1 MMKFFLKNC
10 VLLLFTAYP
19 LFAQSAIREQ
29 GLVTNDPFWRQ
40 ALGGA
45 VLSLPSVQAQSA
57 VVALDGGNIRAYSTA
72 GKPLWNYSARG
83 KISPYVTRS
92 REGSS
97 YFSRT
102 NGILI
107 AVNRAGREL
116 WRRDLGSPLC
126 AGVVTGWDGR
136 LFVPVEKKIFCYTA
150 SGTLLWTKVLESP
163 FLIAPKLDHNGSIVF
178 ALNNNEI
185 CRMDHFG
192 NAKNWPLTKAPVALV
207 PASQTQIIVMYKD
220 GTMEA
225 LKLQEDEKLPAKGK
239 TKPSALPKSPALP
252 KLPSIPLAAIGRD
265 GNIAVIMND
274 GKLAFISAN
283 ERKII
288 WSGDT
293 HIREMI
299 KSGGKPEME
308 AEMLFD
314 ERGIYILSKNGATG
328 FSKDGRRLWF
338 TNLQNA
344 ASIPA
349 FGNDGVLYSGGRDW
363 ILYSYKIEDRV
374 LPEINDLY
382 GPIPEG
388 NYGLGRPQVF
398 NTVDIPFNENEKKEQ
413 LTLITEAINS
423 GNVGENEPVW
433 TTFLLTTSAGQ
444 EHIQLRVDALRL
456 LGKIGS
462 LETIPWLVNIFLKDN
477 EPTIRTAAVLTI
489 GDIGVD
495 PEGFAIETF
504 LHSITYDGSIKDET
518 LLIAL
523 AQATGA
529 LCRFSGPPLSGTGI
543 RILTQ
548 LNAPKY
554 PQVVRK
560 QANRELASLR

>member
-1 MMKFFLKNC
+1 MMKFFLKSC
-10 VLLLFTAYP
+10 LLLLFAAAQI
-19 LFAQSAIREQ
+19 FAQDEIREQ

-72 GKPLWNYSARG
+72 GKPLWNFSARG
-83 KISPYVTRS
+83 KLSPFVTRS

-102 NGILI
+102 NGIFI

-116 WRRDLGSPLC
+116 WRRDLGAPLC

-150 SGTLLWTKVLESP
+150 SGTLLWTKVFESP
-163 FLIAPKLDHNGSIVF
+163 FLIAPKLDHNGGIVF

-185 CRMDHFG
+185 YSMDHFG
-192 NAKNWPLTKAPVALV
+192 NAKISPLAKAPVVLV
-207 PASQTQIIVMYKD
+207 PASGTQIIAMYKD
-220 GTMEA
+220 GTMET
-225 LKLQEDEKLPAKGK
+225 LKFPEDEKLPAKKK
-239 TKPSALPKSPALP
+239 TKLPLFSKLPALP
-252 KLPSIPLAAIGRD
+252 KLPSNPLAAIGKD

-274 GKLAFISAN
+274 GRLAFVSVDN
-283 ERKII
+283 RKII

-293 HIREMI
+293 HIREII
-299 KSGGKPEME
+299 KSGGKPDME

-314 ERGIYILSKNGATG
+314 ERGIYVLTKNGATG
-328 FSKDGRRLWF
+328 FTKNGKRLWF
-338 TNLQNA
+338 TNLHNA

-349 FGNDGVLYSGGRDW
+349 FGNDGVLYSGGKDW

-388 NYGLGRPQVF
+388 TYGMGRPQVF
-398 NTVDIPFNENEKKEQ
+398 DTLDIPLSENEKTARLAE
-413 LTLITEAINS
+413 ITEGINS

-433 TTFLLTTSAGQ
+433 TSFLLTISAGK
-444 EHIQLRVDALRL
+444 EYILLRLGALKL

-462 LETIPWLVNIFLKDN
+462 QETIPWLVNIFLKEN
-477 EPTIRTAAVLTI
+477 EPAIRTAVVLTI
-489 GDIGVD
+489 GEIGVD
-495 PEGFAIETF
+495 PEGLAIETF
-504 LHSITYDGSIKDET
+504 LHSITYDGSLRDET
-518 LLIAL
+518 ILIAL

-529 LCRFSGPPLSGTGI
+529 LCRFSGPPLSGTGV
-543 RILTQ
+543 RILT
-548 LNAPKY
+548 LLSAPNH
-554 PQVVRK
+554 PQIVRR
-560 QANRELASLR
+560 QANRELSSLK

>member
-1 MMKFFLKNC
+1 MMKFFLKSC
-10 VLLLFTAYP
+10 LLLLFATAP
-19 LFAQSAIREQ
+19 LFAQDEIREQ

-72 GKPLWNYSARG
+72 GKPLWNYSAKG
-83 KISPYVTRS
+83 KLSPYVTRS

-116 WRRDLGSPLC
+116 WRRDLGAPLC

-136 LFVPVEKKIFCYTA
+136 LFAPIEKKIFCYTA
-150 SGTLLWTKVLESP
+150 SGTLLWTKVFESP
-163 FLIAPKLDHNGSIVF
+163 FLIAPKLDHNGGIVF

-185 CRMDHFG
+185 YSMDHFG
-192 NAKNWPLTKAPVALV
+192 NAKISPLAKAPAVLV
-207 PASQTQIIVMYKD
+207 SASGTQIIAMYKD
-220 GTMEA
+220 GTMET
-225 LKLQEDEKLPAKGK
+225 LKFPEDEKLPAKGRRNP
-239 TKPSALPKSPALP
+239 PSLP
-252 KLPSIPLAAIGRD
+252 KLPSNPLAAIGKD

-274 GKLAFISAN
+274 GRLAFVSVDN
-283 ERKII
+283 RKII

-293 HIREMI
+293 HIREII
-299 KSGGKPEME
+299 KSGGKPDME

-314 ERGIYILSKNGATG
+314 ERGIYVLTKNGATG
-328 FSKDGRRLWF
+328 FTKNGKRLWF

-388 NYGLGRPQVF
+388 TYGMGRPQVL
-398 NTVDIPFNENEKKEQ
+398 NTVDIPYNENEKTAMLAE
-413 LTLITEAINS
+413 ITEGINS
-423 GNVGENEPVW
+423 GNVGGNEPAW
-433 TTFLLTTSAGQ
+433 TSFLLTISAGQ
-444 EHIQLRVDALRL
+444 EYILLRLGALKL

-462 LETIPWLVNIFLKDN
+462 QETIPWLVNIFLKEN
-477 EPTIRTAAVLTI
+477 ELTIRTAAVLTI
-489 GDIGVD
+489 GEIGVD
-495 PEGFAIETF
+495 PEGLAIETF
-504 LHSITYDGSIKDET
+504 LHSLTYDGGLKDEAIS
-518 LLIAL
+518 IAL

-529 LCRFSGPPLSGTGI
+529 LCRFSGPPLSGTGV
-543 RILTQ
+543 RILTM
-548 LNAPKY
+548 LSAPTH
-554 PQVVRK
+554 PQIVRR
-560 QANRELASLR
+560 QANRELASLK

>member
-1 MMKFFLKNC
+1 MKFFLKSC
-10 VLLLFTAYP
+10 LFLLFAANP
-19 LFAQSAIREQ
+19 LFAQSEIREQ

-57 VVALDGGNIRAYSTA
+57 VVALDGGNIRAYSTS
-72 GKPLWNYSARG
+72 GKPLWSYSARG
-83 KISPYVTRS
+83 KISPFVTRS

-97 YFSRT
+97 YLSRI
-102 NGILI
+102 NGVLI

-116 WRRDLGSPLC
+116 WRRDMGAPLC

-136 LFVPVEKKIFCYTA
+136 LFAPVEKKILCYTA

-163 FLIAPKLDHNGSIVF
+163 FLIAPKLDHNGGIVF

-185 CRMDHFG
+185 YRMDHFG
-192 NAKNWPLTKAPVALV
+192 NTKNRPLTKAPVALV
-207 PASQTQIIVMYKD
+207 PASGTQIIILYKD
-220 GTMEA
+220 GIMEE
-225 LKLQEDEKLPAKGK
+225 LKFSEDEKLPAQGK
-239 TKPSALPKSPALP
+239 TNLPEFP
-252 KLPSIPLAAIGRD
+252 KLASNPLAAIGKD

-274 GKLAFISAN
+274 GGLAFISVD

-288 WSGDT
+288 WLGDS
-293 HIREMI
+293 HIKETI
-299 KSGGKPEME
+299 KSGGKPDTE

-314 ERGIYILSKNGATG
+314 ERGIYILSKSGASG
-328 FSKDGRRLWF
+328 FSKDGKRLWF

-374 LPEINDLY
+374 LPEKNNLY

-388 NYGLGRPQVF
+388 TYGMGRPQVF
-398 NTVDIPFNENEKKEQ
+398 NTLDIPFNEDEKKAKLAE
-413 LTLITEAINS
+413 ITEAIKS
-423 GNVGENEPVW
+423 GKVGENEPVW
-433 TTFLLTTSAGQ
+433 TAFLLTISAGH
-444 EHIQLRVDALRL
+444 EHIQLRLGAFKL

-462 LETIPWLVNIFLKDN
+462 QETIPWLINIFLKEN
-477 EPTIRTAAVLTI
+477 EPSIRTAAVITI
-489 GDIGVD
+489 GEIGVD
-495 PEGFAIETF
+495 PEGIAIQTF
-504 LHSITYDGSIKDET
+504 LHSITYDGGLKDET
-518 LLIAL
+518 ILFAL

-529 LCRFSGPPLSGTGI
+529 LCRFSGPPLSGTGV
-543 RILTQ
+543 RILTLLSTNNQ
-548 LNAPKY
+548 
-554 PQVVRK
+554 PQIVRK